1 MTGKRIVFVVTARPS
16 YSRIKSAIA
25 AVVQQGSLEPII
37 VAVGPSLIDKYGRIS
52 DQIRSDSLAP
62 LIELDTF
69 QDIGG
74 TEGMVQTTAVSMAK
88 LNELFTELSLDAVVT
103 IADRYETLSTA
114 VAASY
119 RNIPLIHIQG
129 GEVSGSIDDKVRFA
143 VTALADYHLV
153 ANQEAAR
160 RVIAAG
166 ASLTNVFIT
175 GCPSIDLAK
184 EARSSF
190 DRERSYLQE
199 LGVDCPPGETPRFL
213 VVLQHP
219 VTTEHLSAGTQIR
232 ETIKAVAKLRMPT
245 LWFRS
250 NPDVGSDSVTNGINR
265 YMDDSTKEL
274 VTFVTHVEGV
284 QFLKIL
290 MQSQCLI
297 GNSSVGIRE
306 CSYLGVPVVNIGT
319 RQQGRLRGRNVIDVG
334 YDHNEI
340 YAAVRVQLRDQV
352 RESETIY
359 GGGVAGQTIARIL
372 SGLPIFAHDR
382 THQAPTISN
391 KHRDVAHEHLGR

>member
-1 MTGKRIVFVVTARPS
+1 MTGRRIVFVVTARPS

-25 AVVQQGSLEPII
+25 EVAQHTSLEPII
-37 VAVGPSLIDKYGRIS
+37 VAVGPSLIDKYGRIA

-62 LIELDTF
+62 LIELDAF
-69 QDIGG
+69 QDVGG
-74 TEGMVQTTAVSMAK
+74 TEGMVQTTAVSMAR
-88 LNELFTELSLDAVVT
+88 LNEVFTELCPRAVVT

-114 VAASY
+114 VASSY

-166 ASLTNVFIT
+166 ANSSNVFIT

-184 EARSSF
+184 EARGSF
-190 DRERSYLQE
+190 DSERSYLQE
-199 LGVDCPPGETPRFL
+199 LGLDCANGEIPKFV

-219 VTTEHLSAGTQIR
+219 VTTEHLSAGTQIL
-232 ETIKAVAKLRMPT
+232 ETIKAVSKLRMPT

-250 NPDVGSDSVTNGINR
+250 NPDAGSDLVTNSINR
-265 YMDDSTKEL
+265 YMDDSTKER
-274 VTFVTHVEGV
+274 VTFFTHVEGV
-284 QFLKIL
+284 HFLKIL

-319 RQQGRLRGRNVIDVG
+319 RQRGRLRGRNVIDVG

-340 YAAVRVQLRDQV
+340 YAAVRAQLRDQI
-352 RESETIY
+352 RQSETIY
-359 GGGVAGQTIARIL
+359 GDGAAGQTIARIL
-372 SGLPIFAHDR
+372 SNLPIFASSA
-382 THQAPTISN
+382 APQSSTIN
-391 KHRDVAHEHLGR
+391 HKHRDVAHEHIGR